1 MSGTVLDAIV
11 DGVREDVAARER
23 AVPLNALGEAA
34 VAPPRPVLEA
44 LRTPGASLIA
54 EIKRRSPSKGD
65 LAPIGEPAD
74 LARTYAGVGA
84 AAISVLTE
92 ERRFGGS
99 LQDLVAV
106 RAAVDTPLLRK
117 DFLVGEY
124 QVREARAAGADLV
137 LLIVAALDQPLL
149 ADLLALT
156 HELGMEALVEVHDEE
171 ELECAVTVG
180 SRIIGVNTR
189 NLKTLEVDP
198 ATPARLVPQVPGG
211 VVAVSESG
219 IRTPQ
224 DVRTA
229 VSAGARAVLVGEALV
244 TAADPAAAAAGL
256 VAAGAAPA
264 DPTPSDRMGG
274 TSR

>member
-1 MSGTVLDAIV
+1 M
-11 DGVREDVAARER
+11 
-23 AVPLNALGEAA
+23 
-34 VAPPRPVLEA
+34 
-44 LRTPGASLIA
+44 
-54 EIKRRSPSKGD
+54 
-65 LAPIGEPAD
+65 
-74 LARTYAGVGA
+74 
-84 AAISVLTE
+84 LTE

-99 LQDLVAV
+99 LADLEAV

-156 HELGMEALVEVHDEE
+156 HELGMEALVEVHDED
-171 ELECAVTVG
+171 ELERAVTVG
-180 SRIIGVNTR
+180 SRIIGVNSR

-198 ATPARLVPQVPGG
+198 ATPARLVPQVPGD

-244 TAADPAAAAAGL
+244 TSAYPGGTAAAL
-256 VAAGAAPA
+256 VAAGAPAAHPTSTPAP
-264 DPTPSDRMGG
+264 TGG
-274 TSR
+274 TTP

>member
-1 MSGTVLDAIV
+1 MTGTVLDAIV

-23 AVPLNALGEAA
+23 AVPVNALGEAA

-44 LRTPGASLIA
+44 LRAPGASLIA

-74 LARTYAGVGA
+74 LARTYADAGA
-84 AAISVLTE
+84 AVISVLTE

-99 LQDLVAV
+99 LADLEAV

-156 HELGMEALVEVHDEE
+156 HELGMEALVEVHDED
-171 ELECAVTVG
+171 ELERAVTVG
-180 SRIIGVNTR
+180 SRIIGVNSR

-198 ATPARLVPQVPGG
+198 ATPARLVPQVPGD

-229 VSAGARAVLVGEALV
+229 VSAGARAVPPG
-244 TAADPAAAAAGL
+244 
-256 VAAGAAPA
+256 
-264 DPTPSDRMGG
+264 
-274 TSR
+274 

>member
-1 MSGTVLDAIV
+1 MLDAIV

-34 VAPPRPVLEA
+34 VAPPRPALEA

-74 LARTYAGVGA
+74 LARTYAGAGA

-171 ELECAVTVG
+171 ELERAITVG
-180 SRIIGVNTR
+180 SRIIGVNSR

-198 ATPARLVPQVPGG
+198 ATPARLVPQVPGD

-244 TAADPAAAAAGL
+244 TSAYPGGTAAAL
-256 VAAGAAPA
+256 VAAGAPAAHPTSTPAP
-264 DPTPSDRMGG
+264 TGG
-274 TSR
+274 TTP